1 MIEMKDDVKEFRT
14 LQKPGK
20 VRFQE
25 DIIARFLRHEGCQ
38 CGYGSGDHSVIGPET
53 LTHIKK
59 NRHTTRVPI
68 LKVIRLP
75 DVEVLLDGVEAGTVG
90 LADGVQVAVAYDEGL
105 RITLL
110 QLLQETPKGG
120 ALRGGA
126 GVCGLALG
134 GESAYVGYTDG
145 VTVVVEAMGPDHLL
159 AAALLNGA
167 VCGDDVVIATS
178 VPS

>member
-1 MIEMKDDVKEFRT
+1 M
-14 LQKPGK
+14 
-20 VRFQE
+20 
-25 DIIARFLRHEGCQ
+25 
-38 CGYGSGDHSVIGPET
+38 
-53 LTHIKK
+53 
-59 NRHTTRVPI
+59 PI

-126 GVCGLALG
+126 GVSGLALG
-134 GESAYVGYTDG
+134 GESAYVGYADG
-145 VTVVVEAMGPDHLL
+145 VTVVVKAKGPDHLL

-167 VCGDDVVIATS
+167 VCWDDVVIK
-178 VPS
+178 